1 MTSIHVRPLFG
12 SASDREKDE
21 QRQRLAADVA
31 EFRRK
36 GGRVQILGNDP
47 ISKAGITRRQV
58 VEGGLSRRRK
68 AKKGAA
74 A

>member
-1 MTSIHVRPLFG
+1 MTSIHVKPLFG

-21 QRQRLAADVA
+21 QRQQLAADVA

-47 ISKAGITRRQV
+47 ISKTGISRRQV
-58 VEGGLSRRRK
+58 VEAGLSRRK